1 MSQTGL
7 KSTINIITTPYSIIY
22 KLVKYIQK
30 GKMILFLEICPWHL
44 APMYFTSVKCI
55 SCSQY

>member
-7 KSTINIITTPYSIIY
+7 KTTINIITTPYSILY

-30 GKMILFLEICPWHL
+30 GKIILVFRIGP
-44 APMYFTSVKCI
+44 
-55 SCSQY
+55 